1 MLMKRSLISPHL
13 FWFIS
18 RPFFPLTLSPG
29 NIEYRAGEQE
39 AMISSLFFFKLLFM
53 SKKSSKKN
61 YDALIRKSNF
71 YYVMVNLGQ

>member
-39 AMISSLFFFKLLFM
+39 AMISSFFFFKLLFM
-53 SKKSSKKN
+53 SKKSKKN